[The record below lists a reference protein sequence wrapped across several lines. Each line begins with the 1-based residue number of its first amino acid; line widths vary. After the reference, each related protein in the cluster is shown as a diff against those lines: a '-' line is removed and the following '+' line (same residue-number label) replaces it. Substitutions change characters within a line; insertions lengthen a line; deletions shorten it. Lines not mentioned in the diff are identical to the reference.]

1 MPLLGKSS
9 HNLGTETRQS
19 SFRESFLWTV
29 LLPTVAM
36 SQAVLSPGSVLRIMF
51 MKVVGEIVVGR
62 VGRKQ
67 PIYNGSARGQ
77 AERAGM

>member
-1 MPLLGKSS
+1 
-9 HNLGTETRQS
+9 
-19 SFRESFLWTV
+19 
-29 LLPTVAM
+29 M